1 MSTLIRVGKL
11 VMTPEQFQRAL
22 DEDMTV
28 SQALKMIEED
38 KQREFKKVSAS
49 PLVSDVED
57 DFTMT
62 SGKGENSE
70 W

>member
-28 SQALKMIEED
+28 SQALKMIAED

-49 PLVSDVED
+49 PSMSDVENEPAVPTGD
-57 DFTMT
+57 
-62 SGKGENSE
+62 
-70 W
+70 